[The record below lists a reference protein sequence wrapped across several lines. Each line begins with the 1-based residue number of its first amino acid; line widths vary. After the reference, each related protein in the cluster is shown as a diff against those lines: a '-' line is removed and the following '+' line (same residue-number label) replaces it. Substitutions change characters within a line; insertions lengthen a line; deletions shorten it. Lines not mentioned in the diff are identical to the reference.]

1 MYMSE
6 EFNRF
11 GMNRKAIFLILA
23 ATWALAPGCS
33 KTSIEP
39 SPAPEGRTLVFS
51 SEKPLLFSSS
61 KTAWTGSAL
70 EWSEGDR
77 IAVAY
82 TCNDIWQ
89 NAAGTATSSEAA
101 GSKTAELYK
110 SDKLP
115 QAAPKAQF
123 NVSTRFTGTEA
134 GTYQFYTL
142 YPGVCAAADLKS
154 APLSSVVVPARQTPL
169 AGSFDCAADL
179 MIGKSAGTYSGIPS
193 EKISVNWTRV
203 VAHAEITFEALNG
216 FTEGEVIRKIV
227 LTGNTDAQM
236 VGAYSLDLTTGAA
249 TKAESNTKANVVTLS
264 GENLSASSS
273 DGAYN
278 VVAWASFLPCTLT
291 SLDVEITTDKAVY
304 TRSISGVSLEFRRNT
319 RNALTVVMSSATRTE
334 AAASTGATIRDFAE
348 QYVRLID
355 VWENTTG
362 LINMVTGEAKNSDS
376 TFDVK
381 NAHYIPSATTIT
393 VGGTE
398 YSTADVFELAMRSYL
413 LLRGYDGNNT
423 AKSGAGNIPAL
434 AGGSMSTALP
444 AVHSYVWGTNP
455 YLETPS
461 NSGHLLLGTKSSGKP
476 CRVKINW
483 LDNFA
488 MRNVN
493 FPMTRGKL
501 ISNTSSYVGRSDI
514 TGYYGGACPM
524 RALITYA
531 FFFEYLLN
539 NNLEDATGIDAAQI
553 FRSELFGDES

>member
-1 MYMSE
+1 
-6 EFNRF
+6 
-11 GMNRKAIFLILA
+11 MNRKVLYLTLA
-23 ATWALAPGCS
+23 ATLALAPGCS
-33 KTSIEP
+33 KASIEP
-39 SPAPEGRTLVFS
+39 SPSPEGRTLVFS

-61 KTAWTGSAL
+61 RTAWTGSAL
-70 EWSEGDR
+70 QWSAGDR

-89 NAAGTATSSEAA
+89 NAAGTATSSEAS

-110 SDKLP
+110 SDKLSA
-115 QAAPKAQF
+115 AAPKAQF
-123 NVSTRFTGTEA
+123 NVSTRFTGTEE

-216 FTEGEVIRKIV
+216 FTEGETVKKIV
-227 LTGNTDAQM
+227 LTGNSDAEM

-249 TKAESNTKANVVTLS
+249 TKAEGNTKANVVTLS
-264 GENLSASSS
+264 GENLTAVLT

-278 VVAWASFLPCTLT
+278 IVAWASFLPCTLT

-304 TRSISGVSLEFRRNT
+304 SRSISDVNLAFRRNA

-334 AAASTGATIRDFAE
+334 ASASTGATIRDFAE
-348 QYVRLID
+348 QYVGLID

-362 LINMVTGEAKNSDS
+362 LINMETGETKNSDS
-376 TFDVK
+376 SFDVK
-381 NAHYIPSATTIT
+381 NAHYIPSTTTIT

-398 YSTADVFELAMRSYL
+398 YSTSDVFELALRSYM
-413 LLRGYDGNNT
+413 LLRGYNGNNT
-423 AKSGAGNIPAL
+423 IAYGAGNVPPL
-434 AGGSMSTALP
+434 AGGSMATALP
-444 AVHSYVWGTNP
+444 ETHSYKWGTTP
-455 YLETPS
+455 YNETLAQGG
-461 NSGHLLLGTKSSGKP
+461 NILLGTKTNGKH
-476 CRVKINW
+476 CRAGVDL

-488 MRNVN
+488 MRSMNY
-493 FPMTRGKL
+493 PMTKSQVIGNFASYK
-501 ISNTSSYVGRSDI
+501 SNQLS
-514 TGYYGGACPM
+514 GYYGCFSAM

-553 FRSELFGDES
+553 FRTDFLGNED